1 MRVNPKFQ
9 WQPSW
14 LFVPKEPLMASI
26 TVTGVPTVPTPR
38 GAIWAARGAAAAWR
52 LLSGL
57 LAARRNAKQ
66 PARAAM
72 QAPRDAAY
80 VRALARLHA
89 PTDPGFASDLNA
101 AADRHE
107 AASLR

>member
-1 MRVNPKFQ
+1 
-9 WQPSW
+9 
-14 LFVPKEPLMASI
+14 MASI

-52 LLSGL
+52 LFSDLI
-57 LAARRNAKQ
+57 AARR
-66 PARAAM
+66 AAGEAL
-72 QAPRDAAY
+72 QGARDAAY

>member
-1 MRVNPKFQ
+1 
-9 WQPSW
+9 
-14 LFVPKEPLMASI
+14 MASI

-38 GAIWAARGAAAAWR
+38 GAIWAARGAVAAWR
-52 LLSGL
+52 LFSGL
-57 LAARRNAKQ
+57 LTARRNAKQ
-66 PARAAM
+66 AARAAL
-72 QAPRDAAY
+72 QTARDAAH